1 MKPAHV
7 LLRAVA
13 RLAVRTVLPVATAA
27 YRDESRSFYVAI
39 EAALAG
45 ESPLVTLTYNVR
57 AKLPRRRFTH
67 D

>member
-7 LLRAVA
+7 LPRAVA
-13 RLAVRTVLPVATAA
+13 RLAVPTVLPVATAA
-27 YRDESRSFYVAI
+27 YRDESRSFDVAI

-57 AKLPRRRFTH
+57 AK
-67 D
+67 